1 MASGREKVY
10 QPLGGYKVIDC
21 SRLLPYQYCTLL
33 LGDLGAEVLKIEEP
47 GRGDYGR
54 WDDFNEPGRERLA
67 FPMANRNKKSLT
79 LNLKEKAGREI
90 LLKLAEKYDVL
101 LETFRPGAMERLG
114 LDYRSVKE
122 VNPRIIYCSGTGFG
136 QTGPYRL
143 KAGHDINYISLAGI
157 LGVSGIQTGR
167 PVIPGVPFADMVGGG
182 VFTALA
188 IIAALLGREKTG
200 EGKYLDVAMTDVMT
214 SLNIMNIAI
223 ALSQKAGRGMMPSSL
238 RGSSLCYNVYKTK
251 DGKFVSIGDLESK
264 FWNNFCR
271 ALGREELVDKQYHH
285 YQDGDKTTESLK
297 TLFASKTQAEWI
309 ESMKGVDDCFSP
321 VYSPEE
327 ALDDPHLKS
336 RGMITRMADPQRG
349 EMLQLGFPALF
360 SEELHYKR
368 SPAPF
373 LGENTREILQELGYR
388 MEEIEKLKST
398 GTI

>member
-1 MASGREKVY
+1 VY
-10 QPLGGYKVIDC
+10 QPLSGYKVIDC

-54 WDDFNEPGRERLA
+54 WEDFDEPGRERLA

-79 LNLKEKAGREI
+79 LNLKENAGREI

-114 LDYRSVKE
+114 LDYRSIKAR
-122 VNPRIIYCSGTGFG
+122 NPRIIYCSGTGFG

-200 EGKYLDVAMTDVMT
+200 EGKYIDIAMTDVMT

-223 ALSQKAGRGMMPSSL
+223 ALTQKGGRRMMPYSL
-238 RGSSLCYNVYKTK
+238 RGLSLCYNVYQTK
-251 DGKFVSIGDLESK
+251 DGKFVTIGDLESK
-264 FWNNFCR
+264 FWKNFCK
-271 ALGREELVDKQYHH
+271 AMGREELVDKQYQN

-297 TLFASKTQAEWI
+297 SLFASKTQAEWV
-309 ESMKGVDDCFSP
+309 EVMKGVDDCFSP
-321 VYSPEE
+321 VYFPEE
-327 ALDDPHLKS
+327 TLDDPHLKS
-336 RGMITRMADPQRG
+336 RGMITTMADSKRG
-349 EMLQLGFPALF
+349 ETVQIGFPALF
-360 SEELHYKR
+360 PEELDYKR

-373 LGENTREILQELGYR
+373 LGENTEEILQELGYS
-388 MEEIEKLKST
+388 MEEIEKLRGG

>member
-1 MASGREKVY
+1 MY
-10 QPLGGYKVIDC
+10 QPLSGYKIIDC

-54 WDDFNEPGRERLA
+54 WDDFNEPGKERLA

-79 LNLKEKAGREI
+79 LNLKVKTGREI
-90 LLKLAEKYDVL
+90 FIKLVEKYDVV
-101 LETFRPGAMERLG
+101 LETFRPGAMQRLG
-114 LDYRSVKE
+114 LDYGSVKE
-122 VNPRIIYCSGTGFG
+122 INPRIIYCSGTGFG
-136 QTGPYRL
+136 QTGPYRF

-200 EGKYLDVAMTDVMT
+200 EGTYIDVAMTDVMT

-223 ALSQKAGRGMMPSSL
+223 ALAQKGSRGMMPFSL
-238 RGSSLCYNVYKTK
+238 RGLSLCYNVYETK
-251 DGKFVSIGDLESK
+251 DGKFISIGDLESK
-264 FWNNFCR
+264 FWGNFCR
-271 ALGREELVDKQYHH
+271 AIGREDLIDRNYHN
-285 YQDGDKTTESLK
+285 YQEGDEITENLK
-297 TLFASKTQAEWI
+297 AVFAAKTQAEWI
-309 ESMKGVDDCFSP
+309 DFMKGVDDCFSP

-327 ALDDPHLKS
+327 TLEDPHLKS
-336 RGMITRMADPQRG
+336 RGMISQIADPKRG
-349 EMLQLGFPALF
+349 DTVQIGFPALF
-360 SEELHYKR
+360 SEELNYLR
-368 SPAPF
+368 APAPF
-373 LGENTREILQELGYR
+373 LGENTNEILQDLGYSL
-388 MEEIEKLKST
+388 EEIEKLKRN

>member
-1 MASGREKVY
+1 MY
-10 QPLGGYKVIDC
+10 QPLSGYKVIDC

-33 LGDLGAEVLKIEEP
+33 LGDLGAEVIKIEEP

-54 WDDFNEPGRERLA
+54 WDDFNEPGKERLA

-79 LNLKEKAGREI
+79 LNLKMKVGREI
-90 LLKLAEKYDVL
+90 LLKLAKKYDVL

-122 VNPRIIYCSGTGFG
+122 INPRIIYCSGIGFG

-167 PVIPGVPFADMVGGG
+167 PIIPGVPFADMVGGG

-200 EGKYLDVAMTDVMT
+200 EGKYIDVAMTDVMT

-223 ALSQKAGRGMMPSSL
+223 ALTQKSGRGMMPFSL
-238 RGSSLCYNVYKTK
+238 RGLSLCYNVYKTK

-264 FWNNFCR
+264 FWGNFCR
-271 ALGREELVDKQYHH
+271 AIGREDLVDKNYHN
-285 YQDGDKTTESLK
+285 YQEGDEITESLK
-297 TLFASKTQAEWI
+297 AVFADKTQAEWI
-309 ESMKGVDDCFSP
+309 DLMEKVDDCFSP

-327 ALDDPHLKS
+327 TLEDPHLKT
-336 RGMITRMADPQRG
+336 RGMITHIADPKRG
-349 EMLQLGFPALF
+349 DTVQIGFPAQF
-360 SEELHYKR
+360 SEELNYKR

-373 LGENTREILQELGYR
+373 LGENTKEILQDLGYSLQ
-388 MEEIEKLKST
+388 EIEKLKNN

>member
-1 MASGREKVY
+1 MY

-223 ALSQKAGRGMMPSSL
+223 ALSQKAGRGMMPFSL

-327 ALDDPHLKS
+327 ALDDP
-336 RGMITRMADPQRG
+336 
-349 EMLQLGFPALF
+349 
-360 SEELHYKR
+360 
-368 SPAPF
+368 
-373 LGENTREILQELGYR
+373 
-388 MEEIEKLKST
+388 
-398 GTI
+398 

>member
-1 MASGREKVY
+1 MY
-10 QPLGGYKVIDC
+10 QPLSGYKIIDC

-79 LNLKEKAGREI
+79 LNLKEKAGQEI
-90 LLKLAEKYDVL
+90 LLKLVGRYDVL

-114 LDYRSVKE
+114 LDYWSVKE
-122 VNPRIIYCSGTGFG
+122 INPRIIYCSGTGFG

-182 VFTALA
+182 VFTALT

-200 EGKYLDVAMTDVMT
+200 EGKYIDVAMTDVMT

-223 ALSQKAGRGMMPSSL
+223 ALSQKGGRGMMPFSL
-238 RGSSLCYNVYKTK
+238 RGLSLCYNVYKTK

-264 FWNNFCR
+264 FWRNFCK
-271 ALGREELVDKQYHH
+271 AIGRQDLVDKNYNN
-285 YQDGDKTTESLK
+285 YQEGDEITESLK
-297 TLFASKTQAEWI
+297 TVFAAKTQAEWVDF
-309 ESMKGVDDCFSP
+309 MKGVDDCFSP

-327 ALDDPHLKS
+327 TLDDPHLKS
-336 RGMITRMADPQRG
+336 RGMITRMEDPQRG
-349 EMLQLGFPALF
+349 EILQIGFPALF
-360 SEELHYKR
+360 SEELDYKR

-373 LGENTREILQELGYR
+373 LGENTKAILQELGYSI
-388 MEEIEKLKST
+388 EEIEKLKSK

>member
-1 MASGREKVY
+1 MY
-10 QPLGGYKVIDC
+10 QPLSGYKIIDC

-33 LGDLGAEVLKIEEP
+33 LGDLGSEVLKIEEP

-90 LLKLAEKYDVL
+90 LLKLAQKYDVL
-101 LETFRPGAMERLG
+101 LETFRPGTMERLG

-157 LGVSGIQTGR
+157 LGVCGIQTGR

-188 IIAALLGREKTG
+188 IIAALLGRENTG
-200 EGKYLDVAMTDVMT
+200 EGKYIDVAMTDVMT

-223 ALSQKAGRGMMPSSL
+223 ALTQKTGRGMMPFSL
-238 RGSSLCYNVYKTK
+238 RGLSLCYNVYKTK

-264 FWNNFCR
+264 FWRNLCTEI
-271 ALGREELVDKQYHH
+271 GREDLIDKNYHN
-285 YQDGDKTTESLK
+285 YQDGDETTESLK
-297 TLFASKTQAEWI
+297 ILFASKTQAEWI
-309 ESMKGVDDCFSP
+309 EFMKGVDDCFSP

-327 ALDDPHLKS
+327 TLDDPHLKS
-336 RGMITRMADPQRG
+336 RGMITHMADPQRG
-349 EMLQLGFPALF
+349 EMLQIGFPALF
-360 SEELHYKR
+360 SEELDYKR

-373 LGENTREILQELGYR
+373 LGENTGEILRELGYSL
-388 MEEIEKLKST
+388 EEIEKLKSN